1 MNPMAFLHPWL
12 PREESPL
19 YHQIWTARP
28 VQHLQQ
34 QQTLLLMWIW
44 SASASPSL
52 TNRWL
57 PRQLLKP
64 TAHIT
69 KVISSSW
76 WQLLLSVLT
85 SWLHGGRAPL
95 RWKGSPTPI
104 KWPMRTAWCGGRCM
118 WTTPNLP
125 KPHLAAFLSPQH
137 LQHQLP
143 RHISTARGICPGE
156 SLLLLLNQPPL
167 SQSLLSHA
175 LRLTQPHLPWVDPPH
190 AHQPIRK
197 RLPALSKGHR
207 PLSQGPMKIHGWALL
222 YDRSERLK
230 AAAQPINRPTQAA
243 PAHSQPTINMARTF
257 PYSLSYDACIG
268 DSEDAYNFSSVYIED
283 LQTGRRTYIQ
293 HVQQILDL
301 LPRTIDPSSR
311 YTLRGHVTPPGHQ
324 RMRDSLRLALWI
336 FLPHDGD
343 FRRAANGLHYYL
355 ARQGRRVVL
364 RGGDVTSP
372 LHDSRLHWVHD
383 PQPRQTP
390 SVPPSHSPSSPVNP
404 PVPRINDSV
413 PRITKTVPRNVY
425 PPPRKE
431 STSISI
437 APSSDVRVRAPLTR
451 IDSSVWQNSSQEI
464 CPPVPRN
471 NVTDSDIATAPPP
484 PKRKRNRVQRR
495 ERRAREREE
504 RARIDEAFNRDA
516 RWTIQSSGAPSSIT
530 VPDPLTTIGLPHSEP
545 ISAMRPAVY
554 PPVTEQGR
562 PATNH
567 NSSLHFRQEL
577 GESVGLRSG
586 LYKAPD
592 PDSQHHFRNSSW
604 ACSSEDDPPSP
615 TRTSWAC
622 SSGARPR
629 TGIIYPLQPRQR
641 RPDTHITVEAASLP
655 EPAALHREELLP
667 SREVPTDLTRPA
679 QRPGRKRRR
688 KRSSALYRPAKRS
701 PPWGRWCIL

>member
-1 MNPMAFLHPWL
+1 
-12 PREESPL
+12 
-19 YHQIWTARP
+19 
-28 VQHLQQ
+28 
-34 QQTLLLMWIW
+34 
-44 SASASPSL
+44 
-52 TNRWL
+52 
-57 PRQLLKP
+57 
-64 TAHIT
+64 
-69 KVISSSW
+69 
-76 WQLLLSVLT
+76 
-85 SWLHGGRAPL
+85 
-95 RWKGSPTPI
+95 
-104 KWPMRTAWCGGRCM
+104 
-118 WTTPNLP
+118 
-125 KPHLAAFLSPQH
+125 
-137 LQHQLP
+137 
-143 RHISTARGICPGE
+143 
-156 SLLLLLNQPPL
+156 
-167 SQSLLSHA
+167 
-175 LRLTQPHLPWVDPPH
+175 
-190 AHQPIRK
+190 
-197 RLPALSKGHR
+197 
-207 PLSQGPMKIHGWALL
+207 
-222 YDRSERLK
+222 
-230 AAAQPINRPTQAA
+230 
-243 PAHSQPTINMARTF
+243 MARTF

-268 DSEDAYNFSSVYIED
+268 DPEDAYNFSSVYIED

-293 HVQQILDL
+293 HVQQIVDL

-336 FLPHDGD
+336 FLPRDGD

-383 PQPRQTP
+383 PQPHQTP
-390 SVPPSHSPSSPVNP
+390 SVPPSHSPSSTVNP

-413 PRITKTVPRNVY
+413 PRITKTVPRNIY

-431 STSISI
+431 STAIPI

-471 NVTDSDIATAPPP
+471 NVTDSATATAPPP

-504 RARIDEAFNRDA
+504 RARIDEAFNHDA
-516 RWTIQSSGAPSSIT
+516 RWTAQSSGAPSSTT

-554 PPVTEQGR
+554 PPVTQQGR
-562 PATNH
+562 PAANH

-592 PDSQHHFRNSSW
+592 PDSQHHFRNSTW

-701 PPWGRWCIL
+701 PPRGRWCIL